1 MLKLLIKLTSIKIFL
16 LIFSLQDQFNRAA
29 PVKGGIGMA
38 LLQKMGWQ
46 QGTGL
51 GKHNE
56 GKLEPLALDF
66 KMDRKG

>member
-1 MLKLLIKLTSIKIFL
+1 
-16 LIFSLQDQFNRAA
+16 
-29 PVKGGIGMA
+29 MA

>member
-1 MLKLLIKLTSIKIFL
+1 
-16 LIFSLQDQFNRAA
+16 
-29 PVKGGIGMA
+29 MA

-66 KMDRKG
+66 KMDRKGQQEWFKYSIYDICFLLSI

>member
-1 MLKLLIKLTSIKIFL
+1 M

>member
-1 MLKLLIKLTSIKIFL
+1 MF
-16 LIFSLQDQFNRAA
+16 LQDQFHRAA

-51 GKHNE
+51 GKNNE
-56 GKLEPLALDF
+56 GGLEPLALDF
-66 KMDRKG
+66 KMDRKGKKSTCNQSELWWSG